1 MERIR
6 PTKSGLFAIEL
17 LVAVGVFTVCA
28 VICVGIFVK
37 SEVMSRESAD
47 LNRAVTEASSLSECF
62 KASGGELAGT
72 QQIRGGALEGDMLLF
87 YYDEAWL
94 PCAEK
99 PARGFVLT
107 LSLEPGDDALAVCG
121 LVEVRRLA
129 PEETLL
135 SWTVAGLRE
144 AAA

>member
-72 QQIRGGALEGDMLLF
+72 QQIRGGALEGGTLLF

-107 LSLEPGDDALAVCG
+107 LSLASSDGAAVCG